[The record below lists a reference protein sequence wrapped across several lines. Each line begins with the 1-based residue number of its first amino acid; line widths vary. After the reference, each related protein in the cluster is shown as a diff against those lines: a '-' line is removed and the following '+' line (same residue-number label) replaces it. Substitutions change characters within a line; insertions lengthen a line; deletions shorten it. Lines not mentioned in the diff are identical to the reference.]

1 VRYPTAWKGGV
12 YPRFPRGTRGADTLT
27 PKEGASR
34 PRRGGHIRVESL
46 FVIVRRLLRVFFG
59 LLYNQMAWTY
69 DLVSWVVSVGQWRSW
84 QRSALPYL
92 TGRPVLEVAHG
103 TGNLLLDLVSL
114 GLEPI
119 GLDQSAAMSR
129 IASRKLKRRLG
140 SAELPVPLVRGQVQA
155 LPFATGCLSTLVS
168 TFPTEFIMEAQ
179 VLSEFYRVLRPRGA
193 MVCVLGAQITGP
205 AIIDRWAAWLF
216 RVTGQD
222 FPELF
227 KPWLERFSAVGFR
240 ARLERVRQPRSW
252 VMVIVAEKPGS

>member
-1 VRYPTAWKGGV
+1 M
-12 YPRFPRGTRGADTLT
+12 L
-27 PKEGASR
+27 
-34 PRRGGHIRVESL
+34 
-46 FVIVRRLLRVFFG
+46 RRLLRVFFS

-69 DLVSWVVSVGQWRSW
+69 DLVSWLVSAGQWRSW
-84 QRSALPYL
+84 QRSALPFL
-92 TGRPVLEVAHG
+92 PGRPVLEVAHG

-114 GLEPI
+114 GLAPI

-129 IASRKLKRRLG
+129 IASRKLRRRLASPG
-140 SAELPVPLVRGQVQA
+140 LPVPLVRGQAQA
-155 LPFATGCLSTLVS
+155 LPFAAASLATVVS
-168 TFPTEFIMEAQ
+168 TFPTEFIIEAS

-205 AIIDRWAAWLF
+205 AIFDRWAAWLF

-227 KPWLERFSAVGFR
+227 RPWLDRFTAAGFQ

-252 VMVIVAEKPGS
+252 VMVIVAEKAQA